1 MALTIQELLSS
12 DTVSQVVDKINFNFD
27 QLLLNGGG
35 PIGPLGPAG
44 LPGPIGGRGE
54 RGTEWY
60 EGIDSPLVTPPT
72 ATPLAN
78 DYYLQGDGTV
88 WVYQP
93 GGPWVPTLVN
103 LTGPTGS
110 TGSSVGLSQFGY
122 APTPSITNYAATAK
136 NVSYPSLIPQT
147 DTTVT
152 SNNEG
157 VPTFAVGIAGPN
169 DSDYPTVPLTDAYQ
183 LSTVMAGQ
191 LSSENTSMLIHQ
203 KNSAAQA
210 IRFMGGG
217 GFENYVQDQLSLL
230 SNISLLP
237 DDVISISVPKTATA
251 PSSIAD
257 TYGIINE
264 TVNRGQSFRAGTG
277 FRFTS
282 GTIGANPYT
291 TSGSSDFNIEL
302 NSFTPLDGAGEAKF
316 DLKVL
321 GAGAQA
327 NLQVGGNISF
337 PNPIPPLD
345 GKILAEAGEIVI
357 QSNAELKIR
366 SNFKAGMTAG
376 SNAFTVSTTDI
387 VANASG
393 TSTIDLQSNDGT
405 ITIENVGNGY
415 IDIASNQGISLFGKG
430 GANPGLPTIINV
442 LPNKVNLRARQNAAN
457 IQIYGEGVNSD
468 INIEGRGEIRL
479 GMFGAPTGTNMPRIN
494 IKFPESGVSFAHT
507 EFIGYQS
514 WAKDDNAP
522 QISDLE
528 VYQSYSTES
537 VQSNRVIQQFGKN
550 SYITTPGVQ
559 YQQFNDGESGQISI
573 GVPDYDGG
581 LENPIGIFI
590 NRGQNGTIPPQFDG
604 TTNNKNPQN
613 EAFRADTEVT
623 KISNK
628 LILGGDNNIQEYYY
642 DPFIDWQLNSPATQT
657 FNVTTPYVRIQ
668 IGSNTV
674 PSAADYD
681 FWANLNGGKHEFFP
695 EFNLNFSN
703 FPTDYGKFV
712 HVEIYW
718 APSEFRQADIPGSG
732 TSGSSF
738 ITQGGVATLKSMYWK
753 EGTGFGS
760 IYYTNDV
767 GSLAV
772 DPQTDITKLGPAMFV
787 KHSCKTF
794 QFVFSGQGPMP
805 FCNSGSA
812 GATSKIIQKGWHNT
826 LGRGTLGGLTTLKGF
841 TLEKHEFEY

>member
-60 EGIDSPLVTPPT
+60 EGIDSPLITPPT

-93 GGPWVPTLVN
+93 GGPWAPTAVN

-327 NLQVGGNISF
+327 NLQAGGNISI
-337 PNPIPPLD
+337 PNPIPILD

-357 QSNAELKIR
+357 QSNEELKIR
-366 SNFKAGMTAG
+366 SNDKAGLSAG
-376 SNAFTVSTTDI
+376 GNFTTVSTTDI
-387 VANASG
+387 IVNAANN
-393 TSTIDLQSNDGT
+393 STIDLQSNDGI
-405 ITIENVGNGY
+405 ITIENVGGGY
-415 IDIASNQGISLFGKG
+415 IDMVTNQGISLISHGV
-430 GANPGLPTIINV
+430 NPMLSTLIHVLPTKID
-442 LPNKVNLRARQNAAN
+442 LRARQDGAN
-457 IQIYGEGVNSD
+457 VNIKGEGVNSD
-468 INIEGRGEIRL
+468 INIQATGEIRL
-479 GMFGAPTGTNMPRIN
+479 GLFGAVPGTNMPRIN

-507 EFIGYQS
+507 EFVGYQS
-514 WAKDDNAP
+514 WAKDDSAP
-522 QISDLE
+522 QISDPE
-528 VYQSYSTES
+528 VYQSYFTDD
-537 VQSNRVIQQFGKN
+537 VQSNRVIQQFGKD

-573 GVPDYDGG
+573 GVPDYDSSS
-581 LENPIGIFI
+581 ENPIGIFI

-604 TTNNKNPQN
+604 TANNKNPQM

-642 DPFIDWQLNSPATQT
+642 DPFIDWQGSSPATVT
-657 FNVTTPYVRIQ
+657 LNVTKPYVRIQ

-674 PSAADYD
+674 PSATDYD
-681 FWANLNGGKHEFFP
+681 YWANLNGGKHEFLP
-695 EFNLNFSN
+695 VFNLNFSN
-703 FPTDYGKFV
+703 FPTDYGQFV
-712 HVEIYW
+712 HVELYW
-718 APSEFRQADIPGSG
+718 APSEFRKADIPGA
-732 TSGSSF
+732 TSPNTF
-738 ITQGGVATLKSMYWK
+738 INQGGTATLQSMYWK
-753 EGTGFGS
+753 EGTGFGQ

-767 GSLAV
+767 GELVV
-772 DPQTDITKLGPAMFV
+772 DPQTDIVKSGATMFV
-787 KHSCKTF
+787 THSCKTF
-794 QFVFSGQGPMP
+794 QFVFSAQGPMP

-812 GATSKIIQKGWHNT
+812 GATSKVIQKGWHNT
-826 LGRGTLGGLTTLKGF
+826 VGRGVMNVLSSPKGF
-841 TLEKHEFEY
+841 TLERHEFEY